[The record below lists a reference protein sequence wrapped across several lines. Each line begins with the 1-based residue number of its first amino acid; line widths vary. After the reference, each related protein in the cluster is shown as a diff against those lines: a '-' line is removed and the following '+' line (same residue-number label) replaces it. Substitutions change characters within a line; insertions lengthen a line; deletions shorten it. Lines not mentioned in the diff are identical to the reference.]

1 MDDHENISISGSQG
15 DTVTQAKKIREAF
28 MSVGRM
34 RQRSARNHNGGK
46 SLAANSAAASSNQG
60 GQQFKH
66 NANSTGVF
74 FHVRHVRMKLFK
86 HRCPGV
92 QSNQI

>member
-1 MDDHENISISGSQG
+1 M
-15 DTVTQAKKIREAF
+15 TQAKKIREAF

-74 FHVRHVRMKLFK
+74 NHVRR
-86 HRCPGV
+86 
-92 QSNQI
+92 